1 MIGPPIGVA
10 AGSKTFESIMADDA
24 DRAFKRTLGDPGA
37 LRKYEANFGY
47 LPALSWADRLN
58 A

>member
-1 MIGPPIGVA
+1 MIRPPIDVA
-10 AGSKTFESIMADDA
+10 ADSSTFESTVADDA
-24 DRAFKRTLGDPGA
+24 DRAFKRMLGDPGA

-47 LPALSWADRLN
+47 LPPLSWADRPG